1 MKPYLKLD
9 EARLPDGRSLELYT
23 HDGDYFIQQDGEII
37 MTSRAHSSEEDLST
51 LGCAPIQDRADAR
64 VLVGGLGLG
73 YTLKAALEVLPPT
86 AKVVVSEIL
95 PAVLRWNE
103 EHVGHLC
110 GHPLKD
116 PRVEVRLEDVTDIIG
131 NSRNE
136 WDAML
141 LDVDNAPDSHIVR
154 SNAGMYSPGGLA
166 VCRRALTKGGILAI
180 WSGGTTR
187 GFTRRLESSGFEARE
202 HHVHPRGVSGT
213 LCHSIWIARRDDEP
227 GRVHPFERGGNR
239 RPRGG
244 KGSAPSKGRA
254 PGKKKSPGK
263 GTGKKGPRR

>member
-37 MTSRAHSSEEDLST
+37 MTSRAHSSEEVLST
-51 LGCAPIQDRADAR
+51 LGCAGLADKADAQ

-73 YTLKAALEVLPPT
+73 YTLAAALQVLPAT
-86 AKVVVSEIL
+86 ARVIVAEIL
-95 PAVLRWNE
+95 PAVVRWNE

-110 GHPLKD
+110 GHPMKD
-116 PRVEVRLEDVTDIIG
+116 PRVEVWVDDVTDIIG
-131 NSRNE
+131 GSTDE

-154 SNAGMYSPGGLA
+154 SNAGMYSPRGLA
-166 VCRRALTKGGILAI
+166 VCRRALKPDGILAI

-187 GFTRRLESSGFEARE
+187 GFTKRLEGCGFDAKE
-202 HHVHPRGVSGT
+202 HQIHPRGISGT
-213 LCHSIWIARRDDEP
+213 LCHSIWIARRDENASRHVRKSSP
-227 GRVHPFERGGNR
+227 RSGGTGKAAGGGRS
-239 RPRGG
+239 PRKGPRKGPG
-244 KGSAPSKGRA
+244 KGPSKGR
-254 PGKKKSPGK
+254 
-263 GTGKKGPRR
+263 PRRK